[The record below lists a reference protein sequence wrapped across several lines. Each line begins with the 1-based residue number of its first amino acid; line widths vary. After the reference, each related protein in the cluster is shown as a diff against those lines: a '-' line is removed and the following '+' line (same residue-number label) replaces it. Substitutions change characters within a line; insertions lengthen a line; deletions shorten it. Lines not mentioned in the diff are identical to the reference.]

1 MTKFREWRDDVGS
14 MISKSGGVVRVMHGW
29 WVQLFESEVHIIGD
43 VVHPGILVTDVRDSL
58 LFPIEKRQI
67 KDESRKH
74 IEYDVIP

>member
-1 MTKFREWRDDVGS
+1 MMST
-14 MISKSGGVVRVMHGW
+14 I
-29 WVQLFESEVHIIGD
+29 FESEVHIIGD